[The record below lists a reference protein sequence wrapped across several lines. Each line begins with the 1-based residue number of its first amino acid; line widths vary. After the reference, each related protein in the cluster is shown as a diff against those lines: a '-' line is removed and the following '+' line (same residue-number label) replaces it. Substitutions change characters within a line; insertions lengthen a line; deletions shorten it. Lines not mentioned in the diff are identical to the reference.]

1 MVNIIVYLEQ
11 AKEAQ
16 ELVNELLSLKLV
28 ANASID
34 IDNVSYRLAQDDKI
48 ERSIHSVI
56 TAQTKSLLFSHIEKF
71 IHEKHGEHIPIFSMP
86 ITQANH
92 SFDHLIRNSTIKS

>member
-1 MVNIIVYLEQ
+1 MVNIIIYLEQ

-16 ELVNELLSLKLV
+16 EVVNELLALKLI

-34 IDNVSYRLAQDDKI
+34 IDNVSYRLADDRI

-56 TAQTKSLLFSHIEKF
+56 TAQTKSLLFSQIERL
-71 IHEKHGEHIPIFSMP
+71 IQEKHGENVPIFSMP

-92 SFDHLIRNSTIKS
+92 TFDDLIRNSTIKS